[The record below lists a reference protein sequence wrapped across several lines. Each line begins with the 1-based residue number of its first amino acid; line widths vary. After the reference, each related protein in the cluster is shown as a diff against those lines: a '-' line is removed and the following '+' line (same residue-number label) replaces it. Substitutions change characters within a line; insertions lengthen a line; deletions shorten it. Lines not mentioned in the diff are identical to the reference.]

1 MIDIDGSMME
11 GGGQILRT
19 AVAYSTL
26 LGEPVRVR
34 KIRTGRSQPGLK
46 PQHMKTLEAASKI
59 SGAEVKGL
67 APRSKEI
74 TYKPGR
80 PHGGSY
86 IFDIGTA
93 GSISLLLQ
101 CLAPITAFADSPV
114 KLRLIGGTDVQWS
127 PPVAILDHV
136 IWEAYRKM
144 GFQGNLQVQRHGFYP
159 KGGGVVEAEFQPVKK
174 LSGLHVTRQ
183 GQVHV
188 EGISMCGRLPRHVAE
203 RQAKS
208 AGKVLSDAGY
218 VSDIEV
224 AELRGRKSTFS
235 PGSSISLWTRQGN
248 GLFIGG
254 SALGVRGKPAERV
267 GSDAA
272 KQIIRE
278 LDSRCCVD
286 GYTTDNLILWAS
298 IAEGVT
304 RFTTSVV
311 SQHTLTAIKL
321 AEIFTDSKIL
331 VSEGG
336 YGCSVIS
343 IEGVGLSAP
352 R

>member
-11 GGGQILRT
+11 GGGQILRM

-34 KIRTGRSQPGLK
+34 KIRLGRTQPGLK

-67 APRSKEI
+67 APRSREI
-74 TYKPGR
+74 TYRPGMPR
-80 PHGGSY
+80 GGSY
-86 IFDIGTA
+86 TFDIGTA

-101 CLAPITAFADSPV
+101 CLAPITAFADSTV

-127 PPVAILDHV
+127 PPVAILDNV
-136 IWEAYRKM
+136 IWEAYREM
-144 GFQGNLQVQRHGFYP
+144 GFRGSLLVQRRGFYP
-159 KGGGVVEAEFQPVKK
+159 KGGGVVETEIQPIVK
-174 LSGLHVTRQ
+174 LAGLQATRQ

-188 EGISMCGRLPRHVAE
+188 EGISLCGRLPRHVAE

-208 AGKVLSDAGY
+208 ACKILSDAGY
-218 VSDIEV
+218 TSDIEV
-224 AELRGRKSTFS
+224 AELKGVKSTFS
-235 PGSSISLWTRQGN
+235 PGSSISLWARRGYE
-248 GLFIGG
+248 LFMGG

-272 KQIIRE
+272 KQVVGE
-278 LDSRCCVD
+278 LDSGCCVD
-286 GYTTDNLILWAS
+286 MFTADNLILWAS
-298 IAEGVT
+298 IADGST
-304 RFTTSVV
+304 MFTTSVV
-311 SQHTLTAIKL
+311 SKHTLTAIRL
-321 AEIFTDSKIL
+321 AEIFTDSEIS
-331 VSEGG
+331 VSEGAS
-336 YGCSVIS
+336 GCSVIS
-343 IEGVGLSAP
+343 IEGVGLSAS